1 MEKLKKISLGLILM
15 LCICFSNKSY
25 AVVGCN
31 ATINAQKQEITVED
45 EFTVTLSISN
55 IQGENGIL
63 VLGGVLEYDKNVL
76 TLIGRNTGDMWSL
89 SYNGTTGQF
98 VADRDGFA
106 KNNQKVITFKF
117 KAIKTGN
124 TSIAVKNLLVTDA
137 EEEKG
142 INGASTAIS
151 IKAKNIEKPEEKPE
165 EKPGGSQGGSQ
176 GGNQGGNNNQGGN
189 TNQGGNSNQGNKP
202 SDNNSNNKPN
212 ENTNNE
218 NNINQETNTNGTV
231 SGIENRVPE
240 QNTANNSK
248 PNFVEIE
255 EEPDYP
261 EVKLYKHSNTTMV
274 MGIVCGVGAVLVGI
288 VLFVGKKM
296 IEKAKKY

>member
-31 ATINAQKQEITVED
+31 ATITAQKQEITVED

-63 VLGGVLEYDKNVL
+63 VLGGVLEYDKNML

-106 KNNQKVITFKF
+106 KNNQNVITFKF

-165 EKPGGSQGGSQ
+165 EKPGGNQ

>member
-31 ATINAQKQEITVED
+31 ATITAQKQEITVED

-165 EKPGGSQGGSQ
+165 EKPGGSQGG
-176 GGNQGGNNNQGGN
+176 NQGGNNNQGGN

>member
-31 ATINAQKQEITVED
+31 ATITAQKQEITVED

-63 VLGGVLEYDKNVL
+63 VLGGVLEYDKNML

-106 KNNQKVITFKF
+106 KDNQNVITFKF

-165 EKPGGSQGGSQ
+165 EKPGGNQ